1 MPVALLPTG
10 SQRLRML
17 WEIKTPQ
24 LQATPSCH
32 QLDVVFGGRWK
43 GLSLSSFPPALHI
56 SIKRCHSHK
65 RYPQTVWLMW
75 ERAAESAEVHA
86 GWTELARL
94 CLHGLSSYCSL
105 QLIDQMGPWVIWTKD
120 FKALMNLYT
129 YLLDLW
135 WPVVRVVHLLWVWP
149 PFSGV
154 FRVSLVWFKDFQK
167 VLSMS

>member
-65 RYPQTVWLMW
+65 RYPQTGLC
-75 ERAAESAEVHA
+75 ER
-86 GWTELARL
+86 G
-94 CLHGLSSYCSL
+94 
-105 QLIDQMGPWVIWTKD
+105 QL
-120 FKALMNLYT
+120 
-129 YLLDLW
+129 
-135 WPVVRVVHLLWVWP
+135 RVQRCMLGGQ
-149 PFSGV
+149 S
-154 FRVSLVWFKDFQK
+154 
-167 VLSMS
+167 